1 MRFPL
6 RLAADITKTKII
18 KAFLAGKSRSLVSRI
33 NLADAAASSASS
45 AAPSLSG
52 PAKTENEILS
62 AVLASPAPMVWLA
75 GGEPLLHPQIGHLAR
90 RIADHGR
97 NVFVET
103 DGTLLRQRIFSFRPV
118 SRLFLCVRLHGPELV
133 HDSRAGKSGA
143 FRAAIEGIR
152 AAKLSGFYVCALTEI
167 SGDTE
172 LRELAELRGI
182 LEILEVEG
190 WIILPAATATPRI
203 NAAGELREA
212 RALIQNRGWEKFSRL
227 LESDP
232 PVVVDQTPDANS
244 VVPHAATETPSDQES
259 VQVS

>member
-6 RLAADITKTKII
+6 RLAADLAKTKII
-18 KAFLAGKSRSLVSRI
+18 NAFLAGKSRSLLSRV
-33 NLADAAASSASS
+33 NLGDAAASS

-62 AVLASPAPMVWLA
+62 AVLATPVPMVWLA
-75 GGEPLLHPQIGHLAR
+75 GAEPLLHPQIGHLAR

-97 NVFVET
+97 YVFVET

-182 LEILEVEG
+182 LKILEVEG
-190 WIILPAATATPRI
+190 WIMLPATTAAPRA
-203 NAAGELREA
+203 NAPGKLRQA
-212 RALIQNRGWEKFSRL
+212 RALIENRGWEKFSRL

-232 PVVVDQTPDANS
+232 PVAVIQTPAETS
-244 VVPHAATETPSDQES
+244 VVPNAATESPSDQES
-259 VQVS
+259 VQVG

>member
-6 RLAADITKTKII
+6 RLAADLTKTKII
-18 KAFLAGKSRSLVSRI
+18 KAFLAGKSRSLVSRV
-33 NLADAAASSASS
+33 NLAEAAASSAV
-45 AAPSLSG
+45 PSLAD
-52 PAKTENEILS
+52 PARRENEILS
-62 AVLASPAPMVWLA
+62 AVLATPARVVWLA
-75 GGEPLLHPQIGHLAR
+75 GAEPLLHPQIGHLAR
-90 RIADHGR
+90 RIADLGR

-182 LEILEVEG
+182 LKILEVEG
-190 WIILPAATATPRI
+190 WIMLPPTAATPHADAP
-203 NAAGELREA
+203 AKLREA

-227 LESDP
+227 LESEP
-232 PVVVDQTPDANS
+232 PVAVNQTPDANS
-244 VVPHAATETPSDQES
+244 ILPHAATETPSDQQS